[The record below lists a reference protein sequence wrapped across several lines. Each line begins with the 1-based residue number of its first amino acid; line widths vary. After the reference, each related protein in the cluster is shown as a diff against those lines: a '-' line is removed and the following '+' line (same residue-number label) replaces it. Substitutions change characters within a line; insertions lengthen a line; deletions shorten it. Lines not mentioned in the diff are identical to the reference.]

1 MVFNKKSARE
11 IILDLASKRGQI
23 VYGQQSIN
31 EQIPSYLKRKTK
43 DYDILTK
50 NPKESAQELVELL
63 NKQNGNYK
71 VVKAIYPRTWKVKNE
86 QGETIADYT
95 RPGRLPNTTNVLG
108 VKYADLQYSKRKAE
122 KILRKPEASYR
133 WEKDKD
139 VLERIKKGGRKP
151 W

>member
-1 MVFNKKSARE
+1 MLKQPIRN
-11 IILDLASKRGQI
+11 IILNLAVKRNQI
-23 VYGQQSIN
+23 VYGQQSVN
-31 EQIPSYLKRKTK
+31 EQLPSYLKRKTK

-50 NPKESAQELVELL
+50 NPKESAQELAELL

-71 VVKAIYPRTWKVKNE
+71 VVKAIYGRTWKVKNE

-95 RPGRLPNTTNVLG
+95 RPGRLPNTKNVLG
-108 VKYADLQYSKRKAE
+108 VKYADLEYSKRKAQ
-122 KILRKPEASYR
+122 KILKKQDASYR

-139 VLERIKKGGRKP
+139 LLDRIKKGGRKQ